1 MRARGRGERRVVGR
15 TETGDR
21 SRKEWG
27 RSRGVRG
34 TRKGE
39 RDAACVGM
47 DQCVNGCCLTRI
59 AEIIVSGPDG
69 CFEERL
75 RPRLLPKHASL
86 PPGFLRFF
94 VPTLRSPSKGKERKR
109 SSFRNQHRSRFDVR
123 CPRSRTPV
131 GSPSVVN
138 RLFFFFFFYGE
149 SSNSSN
155 SSNGSRA

>member
-1 MRARGRGERRVVGR
+1 MGR

-47 DQCVNGCCLTRI
+47 DQCVNGCCLTRT

-69 CFEERL
+69 CFEER
-75 RPRLLPKHASL
+75 RDYYQNTPAFRQDS
-86 PPGFLRFF
+86 FDSSFQRF
-94 VPTLRSPSKGKERKR
+94 VPLRKERKGDVAPSEINIDPDSMFVARDRGLR
-109 SSFRNQHRSRFDVR
+109 SGVLRW
-123 CPRSRTPV
+123 
-131 GSPSVVN
+131 
-138 RLFFFFFFYGE
+138 
-149 SSNSSN
+149 
-155 SSNGSRA
+155 

>member
-1 MRARGRGERRVVGR
+1 MRR

-47 DQCVNGCCLTRI
+47 DQCVNGCCLTRT

-69 CFEERL
+69 CFGERDYE
-75 RPRLLPKHASL
+75 PRLIPKHADL
-86 PPGFLRFF
+86 PRPFPSIPRVPPSTIFPNDFLPDRF
-94 VPTLRSPSKGKERKR
+94 ERKGNGR
-109 SSFRNQHRSRFDVR
+109 ERTTPHAARFRFLPKSRPISPLVVLRR
-123 CPRSRTPV
+123 C
-131 GSPSVVN
+131 
-138 RLFFFFFFYGE
+138 
-149 SSNSSN
+149 
-155 SSNGSRA
+155 

>member
-47 DQCVNGCCLTRI
+47 DQCVNGCCLTRT

-69 CFEERL
+69 CSEERL
-75 RPRLLPKHASL
+75 RPRLLPKHADL
-86 PPGFLRFF
+86 PRGFLRFF
-94 VPTLRSPSKGKERKR
+94 VPTLRSPSEGKERKGKE
-109 SSFRNQHRSRFDVR
+109 
-123 CPRSRTPV
+123 T
-131 GSPSVVN
+131 
-138 RLFFFFFFYGE
+138 
-149 SSNSSN
+149 
-155 SSNGSRA
+155 

>member
-47 DQCVNGCCLTRI
+47 DQCVNGCCLTRT

-69 CFEERL
+69 CSEERL
-75 RPRLLPKHASL
+75 RPRLLPKHANL
-86 PPGFLRFF
+86 PRGFLRFF
-94 VPTLRSPSKGKERKR
+94 VPTLRFPFERKGKQRRRTVR
-109 SSFRNQHRSRFDVR
+109 SSRNRHRSRFASMFVAQDR
-123 CPRSRTPV
+123 RRLRS
-131 GSPSVVN
+131 G
-138 RLFFFFFFYGE
+138 LCW
-149 SSNSSN
+149 
-155 SSNGSRA
+155 